1 MAYIERTRGKGK
13 RLLLLTR
20 VSNLMEERESVSG
33 RVVCQVGHHLVCTP
47 LHGVTAITI
56 TRDLTAAAGL
66 WSAKQCTLG
75 FGGLAVF
82 GVEDLGQGFGI

>member
-1 MAYIERTRGKGK
+1 
-13 RLLLLTR
+13 
-20 VSNLMEERESVSG
+20 MEERESVSG

-47 LHGVTAITI
+47 LHGVTAITV

-75 FGGLAVF
+75 FGVF
-82 GVEDLGQGFGI
+82 GSFWRRRFESGVGNIGLVGEATSKP